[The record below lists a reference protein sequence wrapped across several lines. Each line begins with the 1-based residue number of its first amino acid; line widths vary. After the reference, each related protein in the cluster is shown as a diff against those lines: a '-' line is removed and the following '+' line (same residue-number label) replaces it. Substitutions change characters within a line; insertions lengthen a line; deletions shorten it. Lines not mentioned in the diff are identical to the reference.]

1 MLFKQM
7 VSAIMNE
14 GEDCYNDCGYQ
25 NGPCSWCGEEGLCC
39 RIGNDYISD
48 WCDGTFGGQTRH
60 ECVLKPG

>member
-1 MLFKQM
+1 
-7 VSAIMNE
+7 MNE

-39 RIGNDYISD
+39 RTGNDYISD